1 MEANEIMNETV
12 NNEVMEEI
20 TPEVVPTNSGNS
32 FMKNAVIGGA
42 IVLGGVLIYKY
53 AIKPAMAKRKAEK
66 EKAEAE
72 ENSDNSDDS
81 FIEVEA
87 EVNETK

>member
-32 FMKNAVIGGA
+32 FMKNAVIGG
-42 IVLGGVLIYKY
+42 VLIYKY
-53 AIKPAMAKRKAEK
+53 AIKPAVAKRKAAK

>member
-12 NNEVMEEI
+12 N
-20 TPEVVPTNSGNS
+20 TEVVGEATTEVVSTNSGNS
-32 FMKNAVIGGA
+32 FTKNAIIGGA
-42 IVLGGVLIYKY
+42 IALGGVLAYKY
-53 AIKPAMAKRKAEK
+53 VFKPTIAKRKAAK
-66 EKAEAE
+66 EKAKAE

>member
-53 AIKPAMAKRKAEK
+53 AIKPAVTKRKAAK